1 MSRLGIAVIGIGPGS
16 LPHFKSLQDLADRV
30 EVRWVAA
37 RGPERLAAV
46 TEYPTT
52 TDVAAAIADPT
63 VGAVLVLTPPAAHL
77 AVAELAFAA
86 GKHVLMEKPLD
97 LSTASARALGAGG
110 RAAGV
115 RLGVVLQHR
124 FRDAG
129 VALRDLLTSGRL
141 GRVEAASV
149 AVPWWRPQRYYDEPG
164 RGTLA
169 RDGGGVLLT
178 QAIHTLNL
186 FQSLV
191 GVRAVVAAQVRT
203 TGLHQMETEDYASA
217 LLELGNGA
225 PGSLLATTANYP
237 GRAESID
244 VIGSLGSARLEGAS
258 VRAEFL
264 DGSRFEHVSTEGT
277 GGGANIMDF
286 PHDAHRAV
294 LADFLDAIAAG
305 RDPQVTGED
314 ALATHELI
322 DTILAKGRAA

>member
-86 GKHVLMEKPLD
+86 GKHVLMEKPLE
-97 LSTASARALGAGG
+97 LSTASARALVAGG

-191 GVRAVVAAQVRT
+191 GVRAVVAAQYW
-203 TGLHQMETEDYASA
+203 G
-217 LLELGNGA
+217 
-225 PGSLLATTANYP
+225 
-237 GRAESID
+237 
-244 VIGSLGSARLEGAS
+244 
-258 VRAEFL
+258 
-264 DGSRFEHVSTEGT
+264 
-277 GGGANIMDF
+277 
-286 PHDAHRAV
+286 
-294 LADFLDAIAAG
+294 
-305 RDPQVTGED
+305 
-314 ALATHELI
+314 
-322 DTILAKGRAA
+322 